1 MEFLT
6 DYGIFLLKVITIAL
20 AITLPLLFIIGSSKS
35 KNPPKGSLVVKNLS
49 KKFEDM
55 GSSVRSAQLNPKELK
70 KYNKELQKSKKQDN
84 KKPSKED
91 SVYVLN
97 FNGDIQAS
105 EVTKLKHEIN
115 AILLSDTKCK
125 EVVIKVESG
134 GGSAYAYGLCAAE
147 LKRLVDNKIKLTVCI
162 DKVAASGGYLMSCV
176 ATKIIA
182 APWAIVGSIGVI
194 AQLPNFHRLL
204 KKNSIDF
211 EMHTAGEFK
220 RTLTTLGENTEA
232 GRKKFKSELEDL
244 HLIFKDFVKEEPQI
258 WNDKLKNEIYDAC
271 KTIVE
276 HEDAFIDLAFQ
287 MGPLEGLTADQVKQ
301 YIRFIGNRRLE
312 QLGLNPI
319 YDVKKNPLTWLD
331 TMLNGVEHMNFFEG
345 RATEYSKAST
355 RGTWGEVF
363 A

>member
-6 DYGIFLLKVITIAL
+6 EYGVFLLKVITIAL
-20 AITLPLLFIIGSSKS
+20 AITIPLLVVIGSSKS
-35 KNPPKGSLVVKNLS
+35 KNPSKGSLIVKNLS
-49 KKFEDM
+49 KKYEDM
-55 GSSVRSAQLNPKELK
+55 GTAIRSSQLNPKELK
-70 KYNKELQKSKKQDN
+70 KYNKEIQKKKKADD

-105 EVTKLKHEIN
+105 EVAKLKHEIN

-176 ATKIIA
+176 ASKIIA

-220 RTLTTLGENTEA
+220 RTLTTLGENTEE

-244 HLIFKDFVKEEPQI
+244 HVIFKDFVKEQRPQVDTKI
-258 WNDKLKNEIYDAC
+258 VATGEVWQGKKAIEVGLIDALSTSDDYLVGLSKKLKLFEIEY
-271 KTIVE
+271 VE
-276 HEDAFIDLAFQ
+276 
-287 MGPLEGLTADQVKQ
+287 
-301 YIRFIGNRRLE
+301 
-312 QLGLNPI
+312 
-319 YDVKKNPLTWLD
+319 KKNLT
-331 TMLNGVEHMNFFEG
+331 E
-345 RATEYSKAST
+345 R
-355 RGTWGEVF
+355 F
-363 A
+363 AISAQLLIEKSILKFYDIVNRDRFVS

>member
-20 AITLPLLFIIGSSKS
+20 AITIPILIIISSSKS
-35 KNPPKGSLVVKNLS
+35 KTPTKGSLVVKNLS
-49 KKFEDM
+49 KKYENM
-55 GSSVRSAQLNPKELK
+55 GSSIRSSLMNPKELK
-70 KYNKELQKSKKQDN
+70 KYNKEVQKKNKKDQ
-84 KKPSKED
+84 KKPSKD
-91 SVYVLN
+91 DAVYVLN

-105 EVTKLKHEIN
+105 EVSKLKHEIN

-176 ATKIIA
+176 ASKIIA

-220 RTLTTLGENTEA
+220 RTLTTLGENTED

-244 HLIFKDFVKEEPQI
+244 HLIFKDFVKEQRPQVDTKVVATGEVWQGDKAI
-258 WNDKLKNEIYDAC
+258 EVGLIDELGTSDDYLVGLSKKLKLYEIEYVEKKNLSERFAFSAQLLIEKSILKIYD
-271 KTIVE
+271 IVNR
-276 HEDAFIDLAFQ
+276 D
-287 MGPLEGLTADQVKQ
+287 
-301 YIRFIGNRRLE
+301 RFI
-312 QLGLNPI
+312 
-319 YDVKKNPLTWLD
+319 
-331 TMLNGVEHMNFFEG
+331 
-345 RATEYSKAST
+345 S
-355 RGTWGEVF
+355 
-363 A
+363 

>member
-1 MEFLT
+1 MEFFA

-20 AITLPLLFIIGSSKS
+20 AITIPLLIIVGSSKS
-35 KNPPKGSLVVKNLS
+35 KTTSKGSLVVKNLS
-49 KKFEDM
+49 KKYENM
-55 GSSVRSAQLNPKELK
+55 GSSIRSSLLNPKELK
-70 KYNKELQKSKKQDN
+70 KYNKEIQKKNKKDQ

-91 SVYVLN
+91 AVYVLN

-105 EVTKLKHEIN
+105 EVSKLKHEIN

-147 LKRLVDNKIKLTVCI
+147 LKRLVDNKINLTVCI

-176 ATKIIA
+176 ASKIIA

-220 RTLTTLGENTEA
+220 RTLTTLGENTED

-244 HLIFKDFVKEEPQI
+244 HLIFRDFVKEQRPQVDTKVVATGEVWQGDKAI
-258 WNDKLKNEIYDAC
+258 EVGLIDELGTSDDYLVGLSKKLKLYEIEYIEKKNLSERFAFSAQLLIEKSILKIYD
-271 KTIVE
+271 IVNR
-276 HEDAFIDLAFQ
+276 D
-287 MGPLEGLTADQVKQ
+287 
-301 YIRFIGNRRLE
+301 RFI
-312 QLGLNPI
+312 
-319 YDVKKNPLTWLD
+319 
-331 TMLNGVEHMNFFEG
+331 
-345 RATEYSKAST
+345 S
-355 RGTWGEVF
+355 
-363 A
+363 

>member
-20 AITLPLLFIIGSSKS
+20 AITIPILIIIGSSKS
-35 KNPPKGSLVVKNLS
+35 KTPNKGSLVVKNLS
-49 KKFEDM
+49 KKYENM
-55 GSSVRSAQLNPKELK
+55 GSTIRSSLLNPKELK
-70 KYNKELQKSKKQDN
+70 KYNKEVQKKNKKDQ
-84 KKPSKED
+84 KKPSKD
-91 SVYVLN
+91 DAVYVLN

-105 EVTKLKHEIN
+105 EVSKLKHEIN

-176 ATKIIA
+176 ASKIIA

-220 RTLTTLGENTEA
+220 RTLTTLGENTED

-244 HLIFKDFVKEEPQI
+244 HLIFKDFVKEQRPQVDTKVVATGEVWQGDKAI
-258 WNDKLKNEIYDAC
+258 EVGLIDELGTSDDYLVGLSKKLKLYEIEYVEKKNLSERFAFSAQLLLEKSILKIYD
-271 KTIVE
+271 IVNR
-276 HEDAFIDLAFQ
+276 D
-287 MGPLEGLTADQVKQ
+287 
-301 YIRFIGNRRLE
+301 RFI
-312 QLGLNPI
+312 
-319 YDVKKNPLTWLD
+319 
-331 TMLNGVEHMNFFEG
+331 
-345 RATEYSKAST
+345 S
-355 RGTWGEVF
+355 
-363 A
+363 